1 MGETVREIWSGENGP
16 RERGDLEKVR
26 DASDIVRIVGQHV
39 ALKPRGREFVGLC
52 PFHDDHS
59 PSMNV
64 IPAKQI
70 FHCFVCGTGGD
81 VFSFVQKF
89 HRMEFREALKFL
101 AEQAGIELTP
111 PRQTAGG
118 ATAGGGSE
126 ISRQDLLKASGAAAE
141 FFRAVLKR
149 DDLGAAARAVIERRG
164 ISSEMCERFMIGAAP
179 DRWDGLLLT
188 VRSKQLL
195 PQAFVEAGLLK
206 KREQSDGL
214 YDTFRNRL
222 MFPITDQLGRV
233 IAFGGR
239 RINDEDEPKYVNS
252 PETRL
257 YKKSGT
263 LYALHQAA
271 KEIQRAGRAIVT
283 EGYTDVIACHQAGI
297 TNAVA
302 TLGTALTRDHA
313 AVLRRMCDTVV
324 LLFDGDQA
332 GEKAAERAVEVFFGE
347 AIDVRIA
354 TLKSVT
360 DAKDPDEL
368 LKRDGGR
375 ELFQQAIDQSVDLL
389 EFRFARLRSR
399 LEGAGIAALSR
410 AIDEEVARLVE
421 LGLKD
426 VPPIRQKLI
435 IRRLAEV
442 SRVDEATIQRAIP
455 AGRSAPVRASGQS
468 QYGPGPSDDTERLP
482 PIHTAPLTPAE
493 HLLGCILCDGALFHA
508 MEASERDLIAPGA
521 YRWSLLSR
529 LAETIAGLGESGS
542 RPDLAAVLAEARDLT
557 TKDAAVSLASRIDVE
572 TDRDRERLNRH
583 WRECL
588 RRATLERAT
597 TVSQEELA
605 QRIELRRT
613 HIAAGGD
620 RKVLPRPR

>member
-1 MGETVREIWSGENGP
+1 MGEPVREIWSGERGP
-16 RERGDLEKVR
+16 RERGDLERVR

-89 HRMEFREALKFL
+89 HRMEFREAIKYL

-111 PRQTAGG
+111 SRAAGG
-118 ATAGGGSE
+118 AASGESGGSG
-126 ISRQDLLKASGAAAE
+126 ISRQDLLKASGTAAE

-149 DDLGAAARAVIERRG
+149 DDLGAAAREVIERRG
-164 ISSEMCERFMIGAAP
+164 ISKEMCERFMIGAAP

-188 VRSKQLL
+188 VRSKQLA
-195 PQAFVEAGLLK
+195 PAAFVEAGLLK

-252 PETRL
+252 PESRL
-257 YKKSGT
+257 FRKSAT

-283 EGYTDVIACHQAGI
+283 EGYTDVIACHQAGF

-302 TLGTALTRDHA
+302 TLGTALTREHA
-313 AVLRRMCDTVV
+313 AVLRRLCDTVV

-368 LKRDGGR
+368 LKREGGR
-375 ELFQQAIDQSVDLL
+375 ELFEKAIDQSVDLL

-410 AIDEEVARLVE
+410 AIDDEVARLVE

-455 AGRSAPVRASGQS
+455 AGRSAPARSYAGDRE
-468 QYGPGPSDDTERLP
+468 PGPDAEGEEPSP
-482 PIHTAPLTPAE
+482 PIQTAKLTSSE
-493 HLLGCILCDGALFHA
+493 HLLGCILCDGGLY
-508 MEASERDLIAPGA
+508 ASLNTEERDLIDPGA
-521 YRWSLLSR
+521 YRWALLSR
-529 LAETIAGLGESGS
+529 LAETINTVARGGR
-542 RPDLAAVLAEARDLT
+542 RPDLAAVLTEVEDLAL
-557 TKDAAVSLASRIDVE
+557 KDAAVTLASRVDLE
-572 TDRDRERLNRH
+572 TDRDRERLHRH

-588 RRATLERAT
+588 RRAALDRLAT
-597 TVSQEELA
+597 SPAEAA